1 MPRLKL
7 VTIPASRSVAR
18 WWLMVGWP
26 SSNAA
31 VKSQTQTGSL
41 AVARMWSIWIRV
53 GSPSALYSAE
63 SSSARASGRGGA
75 TGWQHPLTRRGA
87 GAVLVADAVAVM
99 AFAAPSKE
107 HLAPSR
113 EAVQAARGYRQRET
127 RSADGAP
134 RWFDSRGRRRSGS

>member
-7 VTIPASRSVAR
+7 VTIPAWRSGAR
-18 WWLMVGWP
+18 WWLIVGWP

-31 VKSQTQTGSL
+31 VKSQTQTGSF
-41 AVARMWSIWIRV
+41 AVVRMWRIWILV

-87 GAVLVADAVAVM
+87 RVVLVADAVAVM
-99 AFAAPSKE
+99 AFAGS
-107 HLAPSR
+107 HR
-113 EAVQAARGYRQRET
+113 ERVLHT
-127 RSADGAP
+127 R
-134 RWFDSRGRRRSGS
+134 